1 MGGII
6 YQKSVRVYSGLW
18 LLARCMVYL
27 SNMSYFEAFT
37 SEHLFDNHEIVV
49 RYLSNL
55 FHLPFDLRGKKTS
68 KCQFSKSSCQELWK
82 VKLFYCYVLTI
93 RGAALTQCWNK
104 SNSHSSSSS
113 NSSSSSS
120 KQHLYKK
127 SQVWEV
133 MNAADSLLPTFI
145 SISLSHTNFLMS
157 FSTSSIVKFTLLSYY
172 LGKEILLCIN
182 SRHIKRYRL
191 FGQISK
197 FGRLLK
203 ALSDHLNGPAHF
215 EVIEGA
221 C

>member
-1 MGGII
+1 MHQKWGGDNLSKVCPSI
-6 YQKSVRVYSGLW
+6 QWSLVTCKVYG
-18 LLARCMVYL
+18 L

-104 SNSHSSSSS
+104 SNSHSS

-127 SQVWEV
+127 SQVWEG